1 MHNKG
6 RFPNVIFGAR
16 LQPESATLA
25 IVLTL
30 LGLIFVFLFMTLTAQ
45 LAQGQSAQNAVP
57 PTARQAAASPAF
69 ASRLAHPSRRPP
81 APRTKRRTSP
91 LDSVI
96 YSNGPA
102 NGSVDAWTINFG

>member
-6 RFPNVIFGAR
+6 RLSNVIFGAR

-30 LGLIFVFLFMTLTAQ
+30 LGLIFVFLFMTLPAQ

-57 PTARQAAASPAF
+57 RTAREAAASPE
-69 ASRLAHPSRRPP
+69 
-81 APRTKRRTSP
+81 
-91 LDSVI
+91 
-96 YSNGPA
+96 
-102 NGSVDAWTINFG
+102 

>member
-1 MHNKG
+1 MHNKE

-16 LQPESATLA
+16 LQPEGVTLA

-57 PTARQAAASPAF
+57 PTARQAAASPEW
-69 ASRLAHPSRRPP
+69 ASRLARPTTSQAAGKSP
-81 APRTKRRTSP
+81 AA
-91 LDSVI
+91 
-96 YSNGPA
+96 GPTRPVEPHRSIA
-102 NGSVDAWTINFG
+102 